1 LSDFKLVGRQPISRP
16 RTPMSEQGA
25 TRREIVV
32 HLGDAQRKS
41 IACGDF
47 VRVDLGERVR
57 LADGSAMTS
66 VLVGRVAGKLIGWV
80 NVCRHEAIPLDAR
93 APDEDAG
100 VMTDDRR
107 HLLCHA
113 HGAIYRPSDGLCV
126 SGPCSGASLVP
137 VAVADAVVDGAVRVM
152 FEQMA

>member
-1 LSDFKLVGRQPISRP
+1 MLPLA
-16 RTPMSEQGA
+16 T
-25 TRREIVV
+25 TRREIVLTLD
-32 HLGDAQRKS
+32 HAQRG
-41 IACGDF
+41 AVAGGDF

-57 LADGSAMTS
+57 LADGTAMTS
-66 VLVGRVAGKLIGWV
+66 VLVGRVAGTLVGWV

-93 APDEDAG
+93 AGDEDAG

-113 HGAIYRPSDGLCV
+113 HGAIYRPRDGLCV
-126 SGPCSGASLVP
+126 SGPCAGTSLLP
-137 VAVADAVVDGAVRVM
+137 VSVVDADEAAGAVRVA